1 MPRCVL
7 ASIVFTIAVGMVDV
21 EGLRSILRE
30 SKGEF
35 YLAVFTAAA
44 VVFIGVEQGILMAI
58 VLSLHLAC
66 KTQL

>member
-1 MPRCVL
+1 ML

-21 EGLRSILRE
+21 KGLRSILRE

-44 VVFIGVEQGILMAI
+44 VVFIGV
-58 VLSLHLAC
+58 
-66 KTQL
+66 